1 LRKEVLQTANG
12 VVIDFRGDIPN
23 GWFAMMW
30 GGYKIGVYRSGHGW
44 PIWMSIAPTYD
55 LAIEEAKKLRDE
67 ARLPKNSIQATGK
80 LLNFLN
86 VKIGPPLMS
95 SKANDLRIPLV
106 ALVLIVGIGS
116 WFIRGFF
123 M

>member
-1 LRKEVLQTANG
+1 
-12 VVIDFRGDIPN
+12 
-23 GWFAMMW
+23 
-30 GGYKIGVYRSGHGW
+30 
-44 PIWMSIAPTYD
+44 MSIAPTYD
-55 LAIEEAKKLRDE
+55 LAIEEAKKLRDQ
-67 ARLPKNSIQATGK
+67 AGLPKNSIQATGA

-86 VKIGPPLMS
+86 AKIGPPLMS
-95 SKANDLRIPLV
+95 SRAYDLRIPLV